1 MVITEVIS
9 NNLILLLLNYLF
21 TSVTFLL
28 YYYNTYTVN
37 YYTYPIKI
45 LHYIHNSIHIF
56 LFIFA
61 KKSVSFVLVLHF

>member
-1 MVITEVIS
+1 MVITLVIN

-28 YYYNTYTVN
+28 YFYNTYTVN
-37 YYTYPIKI
+37 YYTYPIKM
-45 LHYIHNSIHIF
+45 LHYIHNSIRI
-56 LFIFA
+56 LNS

>member
-1 MVITEVIS
+1 MVITLVIN

-37 YYTYPIKI
+37 YYIYPIKM
-45 LHYIHNSIHIF
+45 LHYIHNSIHI
-56 LFIFA
+56 LNS